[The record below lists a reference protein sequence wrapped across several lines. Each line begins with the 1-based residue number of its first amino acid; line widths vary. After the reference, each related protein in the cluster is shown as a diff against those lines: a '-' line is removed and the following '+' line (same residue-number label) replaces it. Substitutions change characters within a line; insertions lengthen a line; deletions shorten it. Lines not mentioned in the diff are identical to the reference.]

1 MSILRQSAK
10 GQECMMRIPGICSH
24 NPETTVLAHEN
35 GGGLA
40 LKHDDLRATFA
51 CSACH
56 KYYDNHK
63 PYFAID
69 ELTAENKMEGQGQK
83 LALRFCKSQ
92 YREAI
97 HQKYPCDTLSHGKT
111 VQASTGYAIRLSR
124 NSASRRLDH
133 KRFRESDSFTDS
145 EVAQTSAP
153 EHYRRLFT

>member
-56 KYYDNHK
+56 SYYDNK
-63 PYFAID
+63 SSDEIAPKVLMENYFYKGHMRTLQWWID
-69 ELTAENKMEGQGQK
+69 NDYIVIQQPKVTKI
-83 LALRFCKSQ
+83 S
-92 YREAI
+92 
-97 HQKYPCDTLSHGKT
+97 KYMPRK
-111 VQASTGYAIRLSR
+111 Y
-124 NSASRRLDH
+124 
-133 KRFRESDSFTDS
+133 
-145 EVAQTSAP
+145 
-153 EHYRRLFT
+153 